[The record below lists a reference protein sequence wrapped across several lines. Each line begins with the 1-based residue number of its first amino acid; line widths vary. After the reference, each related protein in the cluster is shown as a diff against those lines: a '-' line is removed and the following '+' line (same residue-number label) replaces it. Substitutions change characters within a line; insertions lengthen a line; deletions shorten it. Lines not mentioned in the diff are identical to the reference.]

1 MSEEAPPQ
9 TYTLDFS
16 GSAGTLFGIF
26 VRNVFLTLITFGI
39 YYFWG
44 KTRVR
49 GYLFGQT
56 SFADDRF
63 VYHGTGAELFKGFL
77 KGLVIFGLP
86 LLVLDLLGNASSL
99 PTGVRVLAGLLSV
112 LLVLT
117 LSAVAVVAAQRYRL
131 SRTSWRAIRFSFR
144 GGMKAFVK
152 LFLAGTLLTGVTLG
166 LYYPV
171 FFIRQMRFL
180 ISHSSVGNRRFEF
193 DGSAGGLVGPYLLA
207 IAVSVAVIVIVPF
220 PTSFLQLLIWA
231 FGLVVPWTAYLVK
244 QQTYVWNHTSIGNA
258 HFRLNIEGM
267 DYFALKFGNLL
278 LLVLTLG
285 LGWPWVSVRN
295 VRFLCKHL
303 TLAGALD
310 FAAIE
315 QDARAATATGE
326 GLADLVGV
334 DTDVGIG

>member
-1 MSEEAPPQ
+1 MSEEVPPQ
-9 TYTLDFS
+9 TYKLHFS

-49 GYLFGQT
+49 AYLFGQT

-86 LLVLDLLGNASSL
+86 LLVLDLLGNASAL

-144 GGMKAFVK
+144 GGIKAFVK

-166 LYYPV
+166 LYYPGV
-171 FFIRQMRFL
+171 LHPADALSHFAFL
-180 ISHSSVGNRRFEF
+180 HRE
-193 DGSAGGLVGPYLLA
+193 P
-207 IAVSVAVIVIVPF
+207 
-220 PTSFLQLLIWA
+220 
-231 FGLVVPWTAYLVK
+231 
-244 QQTYVWNHTSIGNA
+244 
-258 HFRLNIEGM
+258 
-267 DYFALKFGNLL
+267 AL
-278 LLVLTLG
+278 
-285 LGWPWVSVRN
+285 
-295 VRFLCKHL
+295 
-303 TLAGALD
+303 
-310 FAAIE
+310 
-315 QDARAATATGE
+315 
-326 GLADLVGV
+326 
-334 DTDVGIG
+334 

>member
-1 MSEEAPPQ
+1 MSEEASPH
-9 TYTLDFS
+9 TYRLNFS
-16 GSAGTLFGIF
+16 GSAGPIFGIF
-26 VRNVFLTLITFGI
+26 VRNVFLTLVTFGV

-49 GYLFGQT
+49 AYLFGQT

-63 VYHGTGAELFKGFL
+63 AYHGTGAELFKGFL

-86 LLVLDLLGNASSL
+86 LFVLDLLGNVASL
-99 PTGVRVLAGLLSV
+99 PTGIRVLAGLLSL

-117 LSAVAVVAAQRYRL
+117 LSGVAVVAAHRYRL

-144 GGMKAFVK
+144 GGIREFVR
-152 LFLAGTLLTGVTLG
+152 LFLTGTLLTGVTLG
-166 LYYPV
+166 FYYPV
-171 FFIRQMRFL
+171 FFVRQMRFL
-180 ISHSSVGNRRFEF
+180 IARSSVGNQRFQF
-193 DGSAGGLVGPYLLA
+193 DGSAAGLVGPYLLA
-207 IAVSVAVIVIVPF
+207 IAVSAAVIVIVPF

-231 FGLVVPWTAYLVK
+231 FGLIVPWTAYLVK
-244 QQTYVWNHTSIGNA
+244 QQTYVWNHTSLGNA

-295 VRFLCKHL
+295 VRFMCTHL
-303 TLAGALD
+303 TLTGVLD

-326 GLADLVGV
+326 GLADLFGV
-334 DTDVGIG
+334 DADVGIG